1 MPAYQLAPGEK
12 PKHLYQ
18 LKGRRR
24 VFVREVEFTPLS
36 LNSGD
41 VFVLDPGSD
50 KRVVYQWNGSKAN
63 RIEKGTGL
71 DFAKKIKDKEHN
83 GASTIVT
90 VDEREQASV
99 PGFWQ
104 AFGCVTQSSTT
115 FSLCLS
121 LSHSH
126 SHNLVFGVIDSV
138 HQLPLPQSQLEE
150 MIKKLNERFV
160 RYI

>member
-1 MPAYQLAPGEK
+1 VQLTAGEK

-24 VFVREVEFTPLS
+24 VFVREVEFSPTS

-90 VDEREQASV
+90 VDERDHASV
-99 PGFWQ
+99 AGFWQ
-104 AFGCVTQSSTT
+104 AFGYDMARGIGGAVQCSA
-115 FSLCLS
+115 LL
-121 LSHSH
+121 
-126 SHNLVFGVIDSV
+126 
-138 HQLPLPQSQLEE
+138 
-150 MIKKLNERFV
+150 
-160 RYI
+160 